1 MGSKKHKKRRER
13 STSTPPVASPSTA
26 SPPSK
31 PKDKPQ
37 AKPEHKPQAKPQDK
51 SQTKPQDKSKSKSKN
66 KPTDK
71 PQEKKK
77 PIDNNSNNPLL
88 EQQRKF
94 LQSLTPQDRDGF
106 FSDAL
111 VPPERRAELWMAQA
125 QVGEE
130 LVNNYAWATPN
141 DQAMRI
147 LKHLSPLVEIG
158 CGANAYWLK
167 LMQRQAGIDIVGYDV
182 NLEQGGTIVDTDNSN
197 ATKQLDRNKRK
208 GSDPSF
214 RIRQGGPNVLELKE
228 NAKRTLFLCYP
239 DEDDQEPEEQDDED
253 EDNNNNYDDDR
264 EPQAPTSMGWRC
276 LDHYQ
281 GDHVIHV
288 GELFSDANL
297 SIDQAPWGRSSSPEF
312 QQRLASEYH
321 CLLKAQLPNW
331 LHTRDSISVW
341 KRSETCAIVFA
352 ADEEEDSDE
361 DEEVEYR
368 HIPLDERLPSDLAA
382 PCLQHL
388 LSGGKGTAS
397 TSTPSATPPQE
408 PKAKKQKVE
417 KKQVGKKAVAK
428 SPVESDDDDKSEEDA
443 KQIGMD
449 GKLGTPW

>member
-1 MGSKKHKKRRER
+1 MGSKKHKKRRDR
-13 STSTPPVASPSTA
+13 STSTPPAASPSIAA
-26 SPPSK
+26 SSSK
-31 PKDKPQ
+31 PKDKP
-37 AKPEHKPQAKPQDK
+37 K
-51 SQTKPQDKSKSKSKN
+51 
-66 KPTDK
+66 DK

-77 PIDNNSNNPLL
+77 TIENSNPLL
-88 EQQRKF
+88 QQQSKF
-94 LQSLTPQDRDGF
+94 LKSLTPQERDGF

-111 VPPERRAELWMAQA
+111 VDPERRAELWMAQA
-125 QVGEE
+125 EVGEE
-130 LVNNYAWATPN
+130 LVNKYAWATPN
-141 DQAMRI
+141 NQAMRI
-147 LKHLSPLVEIG
+147 LKHFSPLVEIG

-182 NLEQGGTIVDTDNSN
+182 NLEQGGTIVTDNS
-197 ATKQLDRNKRK
+197 TKQDKKNRK
-208 GSDPSF
+208 GSDPSSS
-214 RIRQGGPNVLELKE
+214 RIRQGGPDVLSLKE

-239 DEDDQEPEEQDDED
+239 DEDDQEPEEEEDDNE
-253 EDNNNNYDDDR
+253 YDDDR
-264 EPQAPTSMGWRC
+264 EPQEPTSMGWRC

-281 GDHVIHV
+281 GEYVIHV

-352 ADEEEDSDE
+352 ADEEEDPDE

-368 HIPLDERLPSDLAA
+368 HIPTDERLPSDLAA

-388 LSGGKGTAS
+388 LVGGKGTAS
-397 TSTPSATPPQE
+397 TSTPPQE
-408 PKAKKQKVE
+408 PQLKKQKVE
-417 KKQVGKKAVAK
+417 KSVSKKPVLK
-428 SPVESDDDDKSEEDA
+428 SSKKSNDASESEEEEA

-449 GKLGTPW
+449 GKYAAPW